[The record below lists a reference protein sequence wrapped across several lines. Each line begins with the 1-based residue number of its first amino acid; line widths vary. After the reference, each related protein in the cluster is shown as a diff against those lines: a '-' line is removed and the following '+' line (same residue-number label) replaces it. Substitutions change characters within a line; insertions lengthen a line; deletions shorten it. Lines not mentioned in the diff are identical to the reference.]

1 MFKIIAAAA
10 SGVDQSQS
18 SRLISDPEAIDLTD
32 TPTKGVA
39 QGQTGLNPD
48 GNLTGSAQ
56 SLEFDGIDDYIKL
69 ATANGFGT
77 EILTEDMGETDIK
90 HGSTANNIAME
101 TWLKLDASSTAID
114 KNSEFFEMTIQRNST
129 SSTTGF
135 DGIYVC
141 RTIYAPSAFDSDVS
155 TRQTDGDGNVLS
167 AHFVEI
173 LYAGERVGEQLLTE
187 GATISAGDVFA
198 YSMTSACNVPLNT
211 WTHVWCEHTV
221 TGCLITPQW
230 PASKPG
236 GQDDQ
241 QNGHWFR
248 IYMNGKLN
256 RQRTGADQLAAT
268 NCRKTD
274 PFPTSG
280 SPVSNFYD
288 RAVSFDGKLD
298 EMRLWLQ
305 SGTHNSITNV
315 GGRGNI
321 GLCPNQFPD
330 DAQASPATANS
341 ATIQFSPSAEYLAA
355 WWRFESLSAVDL
367 FANVS
372 DCIPDSTEYSHSATP
387 ANFQGSV
394 DFSEE
399 ETLAAGPRFNNFW
412 KMDGGTIEHGG
423 LMAVTDTAEGA
434 ILIDEGME
442 NLVTSGN
449 CTWSASSDN
458 TSSVEIDERNIFY
471 GASATV
477 VNTTEAGGGAI
488 HTINYSNLLFDKNDY
503 TLSFRGLISS
513 GSPSARVTF
522 TVGHKAASASTTAV
536 FGRTTWKPIVL
547 SRTASAD
554 ANESSMTGSVQVQQL
569 TNDDTDIG
577 SLFRLDGLA
586 IQEGGYYS
594 TYIGPEQVRKSGQIA
609 WRTND

>member
-1 MFKIIAAAA
+1 MFKIIVAAA
-10 SGVDQSQS
+10 SGIAQSQS
-18 SRLISDPEAIDLTD
+18 SRLIADPEALDLTD
-32 TPTKGVA
+32 TPTFGVA
-39 QGQTGLNPD
+39 QGQTGLNPE

-77 EILTEDMGETDIK
+77 EILTEEIGKADVK

-101 TWLKLDASSTAID
+101 TWMKIDSSSTALD

-141 RTIYAPSAFDSDVS
+141 RSIFAPSAFDSDIT
-155 TRQTDGDGNVLS
+155 TRPAQVGGITLS
-167 AHFVEI
+167 AHYLEI
-173 LYAGERVGEQLLTE
+173 MYAGERVGEQLINE
-187 GATISAGDVFA
+187 GATVSAGDVFA
-198 YSMTSACNVPLNT
+198 YSMTSACDVPLNT

-221 TGCLITPQW
+221 TGCNITPNW
-230 PASKPG
+230 PTSKPG

-248 IYMNGKLN
+248 IFINGVLN

-280 SPVSNFYD
+280 SPVSNFYN

-298 EMRLWLQ
+298 ELRLWLQ
-305 SGTHNSITNV
+305 SGTHNSITNI
-315 GGRGNI
+315 GAKGNI

-330 DAQASPATANS
+330 DSAVDPATANS
-341 ATIQFSPSAEYLAA
+341 AAVQFSPSAEYLAA
-355 WWRFESLSAVDL
+355 WWRFENLSAVDL
-367 FANVS
+367 FANVADS
-372 DCIPDSTEYSHSATP
+372 IPDSTDYSHSATP

-399 ETLAAGPRFNNFW
+399 TTNTLGPQFNNFW
-412 KMDGGTIEHGG
+412 KMDGGTIQHGG
-423 LMAVTDTAEGA
+423 LTVVTDTLGGS

-442 NLVTSGN
+442 NLVTSAN
-449 CTWSASSDN
+449 ATWSASASN
-458 TSSVEIDERNIFY
+458 TSSVEIDDRNVFY

-477 VNTTEAGGGAI
+477 VNTTKAGGGAV
-488 HTINYSNLLFDKNDY
+488 HTINYSNLLFDRNDY
-503 TLSFRGLISS
+503 TLSFRGLLTS
-513 GSPSARVTF
+513 GSPSARVIF
-522 TVGHKAASASTTAV
+522 TVGSKGASASTTAV
-536 FGRTTWKPIVL
+536 FGRTTWKPIVIT
-547 SRTASAD
+547 RTASA
-554 ANESSMTGSVQVQQL
+554 ESAETSMTGSVEVQQL
-569 TNDDTDIG
+569 ANVASDDG
-577 SLFRLDGLA
+577 SYFRLDGLA
-586 IQEGGYYS
+586 IQEGDYYS
-594 TYIGPEQVRKSGQIA
+594 TFIGPEQIRKSGQIA